1 MEYSRRF
8 FLSLLAAASVL
19 LTTAPEARAQTKE
32 EVTWY
37 AVEVIVFE
45 RTSEMGRDSE
55 VWPADPGLP
64 AIAGAVELSEE
75 GTAPG
80 QGADELQTGS
90 EIFTPEAPDPATPLP
105 TDMPLAFRLVPPEE
119 YRLADLWASLD
130 KSSAFRPLLH
140 VSWVQP
146 GVPSEQARLIHVR
159 SNNAALGAVSTG
171 DEELEPT
178 LGEPGDG
185 PTLSSRIQVARD
197 PSKAAVD
204 GTLRVHRARYLH
216 VQADLLYYRPLDGD
230 GGTPNPSDSDTVATT
245 ISDSPDTALIE
256 QLLAEEDATPRLFRL
271 TGNRRMRSRELHYLD
286 HPLFG
291 MLVEAWPLEL
301 PESPEPAPEAALQ
314 DEGAVRPEEG
324 AADKTVP
331 PLPAA
336 TQSGSGG

>member
-1 MEYSRRF
+1 MEYPIRF
-8 FLSLLAAASVL
+8 FLLLVAAASVL
-19 LTTAPEARAQTKE
+19 LPAARAQTRE

-37 AVEVIVFE
+37 TVEVIVFE
-45 RTSEMGRDSE
+45 RSSEMGRDTE
-55 VWPADPGLP
+55 LWPAEPGLP

-75 GTAPG
+75 GTPPD

-90 EIFTPEAPDPATPLP
+90 ETLTPAAPDPATPAP

-119 YRLADLWASLD
+119 YRLADLWASLN

-140 VSWVQP
+140 VSWIQP
-146 GVPSEQARLIHVR
+146 GVPSEQAQLIHLR
-159 SNNAALGAVSTG
+159 SNNAALGAVSTSDG
-171 DEELEPT
+171 ELEPT
-178 LGEPGDG
+178 LDAPGYG

-197 PSKAAVD
+197 PSQSAVD

-230 GGTPNPSDSDTVATT
+230 GGSLNPSDSDTVATT
-245 ISDSPDTALIE
+245 IPDSSDTALIE

-271 TGNRRMRSRELHYLD
+271 TENRRMRSRELHYLD

-291 MLVEAWPLEL
+291 ILVEAWPLEL
-301 PESPEPAPEAALQ
+301 PESPEPAPAAALQ
-314 DEGAVRPEEG
+314 NEEAVTAEES
-324 AADKTVP
+324 AADKPVP
-331 PLPAA
+331 PPPAA